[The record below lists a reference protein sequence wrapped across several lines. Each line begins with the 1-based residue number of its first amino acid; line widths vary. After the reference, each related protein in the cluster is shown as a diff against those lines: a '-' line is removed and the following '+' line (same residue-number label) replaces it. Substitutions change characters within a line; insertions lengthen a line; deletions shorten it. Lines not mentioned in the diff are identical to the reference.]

1 MTYRGAAW
9 LASCCLG
16 AISAPA
22 FAQTTVPADPAAA
35 ASAEA
40 PPAAADETVEPDII
54 VTAQKRSQRLLD
66 VPQSVSVISGEAL
79 ENLHAQR
86 LSDYLTR
93 IPSANIVESQ
103 AGSTRIVLRGIN
115 TGGVG
120 ATVATYIDETPF
132 GSATSLANGGVLA
145 PDLDPF
151 DIERVEVLRGP
162 QGTLYGANSLGGLVK
177 YVTVEPNTGA
187 FEAAA
192 EAGVQSVAHGNTG
205 YEGRLAANVPLG
217 EDAAVRA
224 TGFYRRDA
232 GFVDDPVHG
241 SDVNDGDTYGGRV
254 SLMVKP
260 GAGLRI
266 RASALLQNIR
276 SNGTNTVDLDPVTLK
291 PTMDWYSHARVLDEP
306 NDIDY
311 RLYNATVDYDFGA
324 VTLLSSTSYG
334 TLDQDGVQDAS
345 SVYGGLLSM
354 ILGMPL
360 GAGLDQGLTQ
370 RRFTQEVRLASSGPQ
385 PFEWTVGAFYTR
397 ERNRL
402 SQNLFG
408 ADAADGSRV
417 SALDG
422 LITVDLPSR
431 YREIAGFAN
440 GTWHL
445 SPKFDLTAGGR
456 YSRNRQRSA
465 QTTAGLL
472 VGGETVFTGKSSDSV
487 FTYSI
492 APQFKPNADTMIYA
506 RVAKGYRPGGPNAVS
521 PLASEAVPR
530 QFGPDTTT
538 NYELGLKTQTPD
550 RLLSLEVTAFRI
562 DWKDVQLLAQI
573 EGLGVN
579 TNGGT
584 ARSTGVEFTASANP
598 SRFVS
603 LYANGS
609 YVDAHLTSDAPA
621 AVGGLDGDPLP
632 YNPKWQ
638 GTIGAEFEQP
648 LSASLTG
655 RAGISWHYTGKRY
668 SDFDPALGQR
678 KLDSFSQVDAH
689 AGVDFD
695 RFRVDAFVRNLT
707 NAHGIVNLSFF
718 GAANGDIAA
727 AVVMPRTVGLSL
739 SARY

>member
-1 MTYRGAAW
+1 
-9 LASCCLG
+9 
-16 AISAPA
+16 
-22 FAQTTVPADPAAA
+22 
-35 ASAEA
+35 
-40 PPAAADETVEPDII
+40 
-54 VTAQKRSQRLLD
+54 
-66 VPQSVSVISGEAL
+66 
-79 ENLHAQR
+79 
-86 LSDYLTR
+86 
-93 IPSANIVESQ
+93 
-103 AGSTRIVLRGIN
+103 
-115 TGGVG
+115 
-120 ATVATYIDETPF
+120 
-132 GSATSLANGGVLA
+132 
-145 PDLDPF
+145 
-151 DIERVEVLRGP
+151 
-162 QGTLYGANSLGGLVK
+162 
-177 YVTVEPNTGA
+177 
-187 FEAAA
+187 
-192 EAGVQSVAHGNTG
+192 
-205 YEGRLAANVPLG
+205 
-217 EDAAVRA
+217 
-224 TGFYRRDA
+224 
-232 GFVDDPVHG
+232 
-241 SDVNDGDTYGGRV
+241 
-254 SLMVKP
+254 
-260 GAGLRI
+260 
-266 RASALLQNIR
+266 
-276 SNGTNTVDLDPVTLK
+276 
-291 PTMDWYSHARVLDEP
+291 
-306 NDIDY
+306 
-311 RLYNATVDYDFGA
+311 
-324 VTLLSSTSYG
+324 
-334 TLDQDGVQDAS
+334 
-345 SVYGGLLSM
+345 
-354 ILGMPL
+354 
-360 GAGLDQGLTQ
+360 
-370 RRFTQEVRLASSGPQ
+370 
-385 PFEWTVGAFYTR
+385 
-397 ERNRL
+397 
-402 SQNLFG
+402 
-408 ADAADGSRV
+408 V